1 MTRSQNMSKFSFAFS
16 PCPNDTFM
24 FEAIFNNRIDLR
36 GYKFDI
42 HLDDVSQLNRSAV
55 KGQFDISKIS
65 YSAYSLVSHQYQLLN
80 SGSALG
86 HNCGPLL
93 IAKSKIDGKD
103 IKNCSVAIPGANTT
117 ANLLLSLAFP
127 DLSNKKEYIFS
138 EIEDAIVKG
147 DVDLG
152 LIIHEN
158 RFTYE
163 KRGLVKIQDLGEYW
177 ESTTK
182 CPIPLGGIAVKR
194 LLPQSVKEDIEAIL
208 KDSIQFAFSNK
219 EKVQAYVAS
228 HSQEMN
234 EKVMQ
239 SHIDLYVNQQ
249 SILLDALA
257 KQGIELLIE
266 EIKYLYPGRIIQ
278 YPIFI

>member
-1 MTRSQNMSKFSFAFS
+1 M
-16 PCPNDTFM
+16 
-24 FEAIFNNRIDLR
+24 
-36 GYKFDI
+36 
-42 HLDDVSQLNRSAV
+42 
-55 KGQFDISKIS
+55 
-65 YSAYSLVSHQYQLLN
+65 
-80 SGSALG
+80 
-86 HNCGPLL
+86 
-93 IAKSKIDGKD
+93 
-103 IKNCSVAIPGANTT
+103 
-117 ANLLLSLAFP
+117 
-127 DLSNKKEYIFS
+127 
-138 EIEDAIVKG
+138 
-147 DVDLG
+147 
-152 LIIHEN
+152 
-158 RFTYE
+158 
-163 KRGLVKIQDLGEYW
+163 
-177 ESTTK
+177 
-182 CPIPLGGIAVKR
+182 
-194 LLPQSVKEDIEAIL
+194 PQSVKEDIEAIL